1 MATFTIVSYGGTG
14 DLIKL
19 NGVEGTP
26 TGTSVT
32 YSDPLDLPGQRVVL
46 TLTGTGIT
54 GTPSATWNIT
64 GISATLNGHL
74 AWTLTG
80 LTGVNGAPATGAFD
94 PASIFQALAFHNTDD
109 LLFGQS
115 STLIGSPIAPRTWL
129 YGRGGDD
136 VIISR
141 GGHVVMDGRGGFDTL
156 FGAANAHD
164 VFKFD
169 WWLDGTV
176 DTIRRFDPL
185 HDTIALDQ
193 GIFDRIPHLG
203 VLKAAE
209 FQSGLGAL
217 SRTGAEIVYNR
228 GNGNLYYDDNG
239 SHVGGLHFFA
249 VVANHAALTAADFL
263 VIA

>member
-1 MATFTIVSYGGTG
+1 MATFTIVTFGGTG
-14 DLIKL
+14 DLETL
-19 NGVEGTP
+19 NGEADTP

-32 YSDPLDLPGQRVVL
+32 YSDPLDLPGQVVVL

-64 GISATLNGHL
+64 GISATLNGEL

-80 LTGVNGAPATGAFD
+80 LTGVNGAPTTGPFD
-94 PASIFQALAFHNTDD
+94 PASIFQALAFHNTAD

-115 STLIGSPIAPRTWL
+115 STLIGSPVAARTWL
-129 YGRGGDD
+129 YGNNGDD

-156 FGAANAHD
+156 TGAPNAHD

-176 DTIRRFDPL
+176 DTIRRFDPVA
-185 HDTIALDQ
+185 T
-193 GIFDRIPHLG
+193 R
-203 VLKAAE
+203 
-209 FQSGLGAL
+209 S
-217 SRTGAEIVYNR
+217 SSTGA
-228 GNGNLYYDDNG
+228 
-239 SHVGGLHFFA
+239 SS
-249 VVANHAALTAADFL
+249 TASRIL
-263 VIA
+263 EY